1 MFIWFISVLTNVWI
15 HWSVCMCVC
24 AALRRLVSW
33 YTLSVACASH
43 WTRTRVCLAGW
54 LPLSHTFRPF
64 HSSPSSK
71 VSLFPLPHFSLHTL
85 PPAHTHLYI
94 HTFTYTYT
102 HTLSHNTLPV
112 CTWTNTEYV
121 WNIRVYTSFM
131 SHISIVTNLTLAVT
145 A

>member
-1 MFIWFISVLTNVWI
+1 MIYICTDK
-15 HWSVCMCVC
+15 CMDTLKCMYVCVC
-24 AALRRLVSW
+24 RTA
-33 YTLSVACASH
+33 TTSVVIHAIRSLCQSLNTNA
-43 WTRTRVCLAGW
+43 RVPGW
-54 LPLSHTFRPF
+54 LAPSVTHLPTLPL
-64 HSSPSSK
+64 
-71 VSLFPLPHFSLHTL
+71 LAIIQGLPLP
-85 PPAHTHLYI
+85 PPSFLFTHAPPCTHSHLYI